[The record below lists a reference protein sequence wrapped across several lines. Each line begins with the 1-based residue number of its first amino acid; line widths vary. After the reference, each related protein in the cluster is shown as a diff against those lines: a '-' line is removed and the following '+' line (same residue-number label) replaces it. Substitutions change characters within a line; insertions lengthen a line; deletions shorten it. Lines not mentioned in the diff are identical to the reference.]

1 MWWNTSASRSMTVL
15 HILSADL
22 LYSLYL
28 QLTKGVAAVGVCQ
41 PWVIHISN
49 LSKILLMAGMSLGLW
64 RTASPLTMSASVWLS
79 TMIFMHCA
87 LLEDGF
93 HSSFV
98 PSVR

>member
-1 MWWNTSASRSMTVL
+1 MTAL
-15 HILSADL
+15 HISSADL

-28 QLTKGVAAVGVCQ
+28 QFTKGVAAVGVCQ
-41 PWVIHISN
+41 PWAVHSSN
-49 LSKILLMAGMSLGLW
+49 LSRILLMAGMSLGLW

-79 TMIFMHCA
+79 TMILIHCA
-87 LLEDGF
+87 LVESGL

>member
-1 MWWNTSASRSMTVL
+1 ML
-15 HILSADL
+15 HNLSADL
-22 LYSLYL
+22 LYSRYL
-28 QLTKGVAAVGVCQ
+28 QLTNGVAAVGVCQ
-41 PWVIHISN
+41 PSLFHISN
-49 LSKILLMAGMSLGLW
+49 LSRILLIAGMSLGLW
-64 RTASPLTMSASVWLS
+64 RTASPLTMSTSVWLS